1 MACEGVEMN
10 QNVAQRLLVEGATLI
25 VLNVPIGTE
34 LGIDLKSWNTADNFK
49 GIKMIPPGS
58 HYVHYR

>member
-49 GIKMIPPGS
+49 AL
-58 HYVHYR
+58 